1 MPIGAAAGPLPL
13 AGLLLPVIA
22 TAIAAVTDAR
32 TGRIPNW
39 LTLPLILAGVG
50 LQAVSRGSA
59 GLLLALTGL
68 TICGLL
74 PWLLHRGTQGKAIG
88 GGDVKLFAGL
98 GAVAGPFVGLEIQL
112 SAFLLLGVF
121 ALVQLA
127 FRGQL
132 FRVLRNSLFLAMNP
146 LLPAKWKQPLESTS
160 LTEMRMGPAIAV
172 AVASVFVRDEL
183 AALIPWI
190 AG

>member
-1 MPIGAAAGPLPL
+1 MFAASATPVVSAGI
-13 AGLLLPVIA
+13 LLPIIA
-22 TAIAAVTDAR
+22 TATAATLDAR
-32 TGRIPNW
+32 TGLIPNW
-39 LTLPLILAGVG
+39 LTLPLMAAGLAF
-50 LQAVSRGSA
+50 QSVSRGVPGLMLAAS
-59 GLLLALTGL
+59 GLLL
-68 TICGLL
+68 CGLM
-74 PWLLHRGTQGKAIG
+74 PWLLHRSTQGKAIG

-132 FRVLRNSLFLAMNP
+132 FRVLRSSLFLALNP
-146 LLPAKWKQPLESTS
+146 LLPTRWKRPLETAA

-172 AVASVFVRDEL
+172 AALSVLVRDQL
-183 AALIPWI
+183 AVHLPWI
-190 AG
+190 A

>member
-1 MPIGAAAGPLPL
+1 MITTTATPFIS
-13 AGLLLPVIA
+13 AGLLLPVFA
-22 TAIAAVTDAR
+22 TVTAAALDAR
-32 TGRIPNW
+32 TGLIPNW
-39 LTLPLILAGVG
+39 LTLPLMGAGLAFQT
-50 LQAVSRGSA
+50 LSRGTPGLA
-59 GLLLALTGL
+59 LAATGLLV
-68 TICGLL
+68 CGLL

-98 GAVAGPFVGLEIQL
+98 GACAGPFAGLEIQL

-132 FRVLRNSLFLAMNP
+132 LRVLRNSLLLALNP
-146 LLPAKWKQPLESTS
+146 LLPMSWKQPLELAS

-172 AVASVFVRDEL
+172 AVLSVLVRDQV
-183 AALIPWI
+183 AAYVPWI
-190 AG
+190 A

>member
-1 MPIGAAAGPLPL
+1 MIAASTMPFTS
-13 AGLLLPVIA
+13 AGLLLPIIA
-22 TAIAAVTDAR
+22 TATAATIDAR

-39 LTLPLILAGVG
+39 LTLPLMG
-50 LQAVSRGSA
+50 A
-59 GLLLALTGL
+59 GLAVHAVTRGWSGLALAAIGL
-68 TICGLL
+68 VVCGLM
-74 PWLLHRGTQGKAIG
+74 PWLLFRGTQGKAIG

-98 GAVAGPFVGLEIQL
+98 GAVAGPFVGLEIEL

-132 FRVLRNSLFLAMNP
+132 LRVLRSSLFLALNP
-146 LLPAKWKQPLESTS
+146 LLPTRWKRPLETAA

-172 AVASVFVRDEL
+172 AALSVLVRDQL
-183 AALIPWI
+183 AVHLPWI
-190 AG
+190 A

>member
-1 MPIGAAAGPLPL
+1 MLASAPIGQLPWVGTLLPIIATGVAAA
-13 AGLLLPVIA
+13 
-22 TAIAAVTDAR
+22 TDAR
-32 TGRIPNW
+32 TGLIPNW
-39 LTLPLILAGVG
+39 LTLTLVLAGVG
-50 LQAVSRGSA
+50 LQAVARGTA
-59 GLLLALTGL
+59 GLVLALSGL
-68 TICGLL
+68 TICGVL

-121 ALVQLA
+121 ALIQLA

-132 FRVLRNSLFLAMNP
+132 FRVLRNSLFLALNP
-146 LLPAKWKQPLESTS
+146 LLPAKWKQPLESAS

-172 AVASVFVRDEL
+172 AVVSVLLRDQV
-183 AALIPWI
+183 AVYVPWI
-190 AG
+190 AC

>member
-1 MPIGAAAGPLPL
+1 MSAEVTPLVFTAL
-13 AGLLLPVIA
+13 SVLA
-22 TAIAAVTDAR
+22 TAIAAATDVR

-39 LTLPLILAGVG
+39 LTLSLLVVGVG
-50 LQAVSRGSA
+50 LQAGSRGAA

-68 TICGLL
+68 TLCGAL

-98 GAVAGPFVGLEIQL
+98 GAIAGPFVGLEIQL

-127 FRGQL
+127 FKGQL
-132 FRVLRNSLFLAMNP
+132 FRVLRSTLFLALNP
-146 LLPAKWKQPLESTS
+146 LLPSKWKRLPESAS
-160 LTEMRMGPAIAV
+160 LTEMRMGPAIAI
-172 AVASVFVRDEL
+172 AALSVLVRDQI
-183 AALIPWI
+183 AALLPWI
-190 AG
+190 A